1 MLATVT
7 DEEQGDLSL
16 LVDPDQPRRGRARHR
31 RRRRLRTFIASVLAI
46 AVIGGLLVG
55 IFYGGRA
62 ILGSFGSIPDYT
74 GAGSG
79 SVKVRINQGDTSSD
93 IATTLVKAGVVQS
106 ERAFRDAA
114 NANPDSLTIQ
124 PGLYQLRA
132 KMQASLALGRLLDP
146 ASRLF
151 DVVTIPEGFTVE
163 QVLLALSQA
172 TGAPLESFRSAAAQ
186 VDQLGLPAYSGGE
199 LEGFLFPATYELDP
213 EADPISILQTMVA
226 RFTAMATSVDLEA
239 RAAAIGKSPYDV
251 LTVASMV
258 QSESRV
264 NGERGMIARVIYNR
278 LSQGIPLGI
287 DATTAYDLGKPGTEL
302 TTADFRIDSPYNTRL
317 NKGLPPTPISNP
329 GEASVEAA
337 LAPAPGPWTYYVLED
352 SAGHHFFTDSAAEF
366 QAAKARC
373 QAAGLGCG

>member
-1 MLATVT
+1 MLGAVT

-16 LVDPDQPRRGRARHR
+16 LVDPDHPRRRARHR

-62 ILGSFGSIPDYT
+62 ILGTFGSIPDYA

-93 IATTLVKAGVVQS
+93 IATTLVKAGVVES

-114 NANPDSLTIQ
+114 NANPESLTIQ
-124 PGLYQLRA
+124 PGLYQLRT
-132 KMQASLALGRLLDP
+132 KMRASLALDRLLNPD
-146 ASRLF
+146 SRLF
-151 DVVTIPEGFTVE
+151 DVVTIPEGFTVD

-213 EADPISILQTMVA
+213 QAHPISILQTMVA

-251 LTVASMV
+251 LTVASMI

-264 NGERGMIARVIYNR
+264 DGERAMIARVIYNR

-337 LAPAPGPWTYYVLED
+337 LAPATGPWTYYVLED